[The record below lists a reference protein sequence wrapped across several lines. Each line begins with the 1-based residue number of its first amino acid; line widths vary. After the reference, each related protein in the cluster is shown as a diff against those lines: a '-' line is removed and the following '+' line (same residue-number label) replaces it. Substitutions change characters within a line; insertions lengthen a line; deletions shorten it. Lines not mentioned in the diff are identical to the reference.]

1 MRRLLAFLLVL
12 MIVFSFAGCKKDS
25 GENLPENDT
34 TVQDTQQETPEQNE
48 ENTPVTDET
57 PADTSEDEQETE
69 PEENEDTHVE
79 QETEQETEPE
89 QEQEPETEQ
98 EASLPYTEKIVRAD
112 QSIFDG
118 PSYDAN
124 YVGVVEE
131 AGIYTIVEEVTD
143 DEGNLWGKLKS
154 GRGWVDLT
162 DIRTFNWPVSANFA
176 DEKLLESGNYHF
188 FADDKNDYVVDVAF
202 RAYEV
207 LSFVTVYPLELTDDG
222 LVSGEAV
229 LYLEEF
235 TPDKPMVVELSFPGD
250 MSQYAIE
257 FTTDQGAETYFRVY
271 ISGRNGTLVMDE

>member
-12 MIVFSFAGCKKDS
+12 MIVFSLAGCGKDS
-25 GENLPENDT
+25 DKELPAEDI
-34 TVQDTQQETPEQNE
+34 TVQDTQQETSDQDK

-57 PADTSEDEQETE
+57 PVDTSEDEQETK
-69 PEENEDTHVE
+69 PEENEETQVE
-79 QETEQETEPE
+79 QETEQETEQE
-89 QEQEPETEQ
+89 QEQETEQ
-98 EASLPYTEKIVRAD
+98 EAALPYTEKIVRAD

-131 AGIYTIVEEVTD
+131 AGVYTIVEERTD

-162 DIRTFNWPVSANFA
+162 DIRTFDWPVSANFV
-176 DEKLLESGNYHF
+176 DEKLIESGNYHF
-188 FADDKNDYVVDVAF
+188 FTDDTHDYVVDVAF

-207 LSFVTVYPLELTDDG
+207 LSFVKVYPLELTDDG
-222 LVSGEAV
+222 LVAGEAV
-229 LYLEEF
+229 LYLEEL
-235 TPDKPMVVELSFPGD
+235 TPDKPLVVGLSFPGD

-257 FTTDQGAETYFRVY
+257 FTTEQGADTYFRVY
-271 ISGRNGTLVMDE
+271 ISGRNGTLVLDE

>member
-12 MIVFSFAGCKKDS
+12 VIVFSFAGCKKDS
-25 GENLPENDT
+25 DKELPAEDI
-34 TVQDTQQETPEQNE
+34 TVQDTQQETSDQDK

-57 PADTSEDEQETE
+57 PVDTSEDEQETK
-69 PEENEDTHVE
+69 PEENEETQVE
-79 QETEQETEPE
+79 QETEQETEQE
-89 QEQEPETEQ
+89 QEQETEQ

-112 QSIFDG
+112 QSIFDD

-131 AGIYTIVEEVTD
+131 AGVYTIVEERTD

-162 DIRTFNWPVSANFA
+162 DIRTFDWPVSANFV
-176 DEKLLESGNYHF
+176 DEKLIESGNYHF
-188 FADDKNDYVVDVAF
+188 FTDDTHDYVVDVAF

-207 LSFVTVYPLELTDDG
+207 LSFVTVYPLELTDNG

-229 LYLEEF
+229 LYLEER
-235 TPDKPMVVELSFPGD
+235 TPDKHLVVGLSFPGD

-257 FTTDQGAETYFRVY
+257 FTTEQGADTYFRVY
-271 ISGRNGTLVMDE
+271 ISGRNGTLVLDE

>member
-12 MIVFSFAGCKKDS
+12 VIVFSFAGCKKDS
-25 GENLPENDT
+25 DKEPPAEDT
-34 TVQDTQQETPEQNE
+34 TVQDTPQETPEQNE

-57 PADTSEDEQETE
+57 PADTSEDEQEIK
-69 PEENEDTHVE
+69 PEENEDAQVE
-79 QETEQETEPE
+79 QETEQETEQE
-89 QEQEPETEQ
+89 QEQEQETEQ

-131 AGIYTIVEEVTD
+131 AGIYTIVEEATD

-162 DIRTFNWPVSANFA
+162 DIRTFNWPVSAIFA

-235 TPDKPMVVELSFPGD
+235 TPDKPLVVELSFPGD

-257 FTTDQGAETYFRVY
+257 FTTEQGAETYFRVY